1 MRKKLTDNLGMKP
14 GALALAVIIWLV
26 IQSVADP
33 VKTVTISNVPVEVR
47 NTEVLT
53 KDGENYTYTVIDGG
67 TASFKIE
74 GKSSIVNRLSASD
87 FSAYAD
93 LGKMSQVGAVPVDIV
108 AKRYATQVE
117 ILPNTNTL
125 QIELDKYVEMG
136 VKVNVYTTGTPAQGY
151 AVGNTY
157 CEPNM
162 IKVQGPEKLL
172 NTAKELAVY
181 VNVSGQSSDITT
193 YQAPKLYDNN
203 GEEIDESNVAV
214 DTSVT
219 PEITVEIFP
228 TKTIAIE
235 VDVMGA
241 PAEGYAVVGDVEYS
255 PQQIIV
261 AGRPEDLATLSDSLN
276 KTVELDGE
284 SETKS
289 GTFSVSEYFDESKF
303 KLVEGDDGIAYKINI
318 EKKVTAVLNVP
329 FDQITLK
336 NKIEGFEYELQG
348 DSGVSVNISGVSADL
363 DQLKK
368 NEESYGFTLDVG
380 GITQAGEYSVKLE
393 AVLPDGIGL
402 ATDQY
407 VTIVV
412 TAPTEAGLDSE
423 SQSAK

>member
-1 MRKKLTDNLGMKP
+1 
-14 GALALAVIIWLV
+14 
-26 IQSVADP
+26 
-33 VKTVTISNVPVEVR
+33 
-47 NTEVLT
+47 
-53 KDGENYTYTVIDGG
+53 
-67 TASFKIE
+67 
-74 GKSSIVNRLSASD
+74 
-87 FSAYAD
+87 
-93 LGKMSQVGAVPVDIV
+93 
-108 AKRYATQVE
+108 
-117 ILPNTNTL
+117 
-125 QIELDKYVEMG
+125 
-136 VKVNVYTTGTPAQGY
+136 
-151 AVGNTY
+151 
-157 CEPNM
+157 
-162 IKVQGPEKLL
+162 
-172 NTAKELAVY
+172 
-181 VNVSGQSSDITT
+181 
-193 YQAPKLYDNN
+193 
-203 GEEIDESNVAV
+203 
-214 DTSVT
+214 
-219 PEITVEIFP
+219 
-228 TKTIAIE
+228 
-235 VDVMGA
+235 MGA